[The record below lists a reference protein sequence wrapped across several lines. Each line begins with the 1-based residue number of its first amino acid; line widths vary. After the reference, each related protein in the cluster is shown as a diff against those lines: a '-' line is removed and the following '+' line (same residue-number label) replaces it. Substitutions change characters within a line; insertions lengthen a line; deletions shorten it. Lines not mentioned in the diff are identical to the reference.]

1 MSDGGGDAETG
12 AAFRLGADGRS
23 ARIVEG
29 ALLGA
34 VDASYPPDRYVDRVP
49 FTRLLIGA
57 FLVIAGIDYLR
68 VDMMAT
74 PIPFNYPFYVTLVH
88 LPVAFLMLERY
99 YDILVEVEAELVH
112 LADTPSME
120 RLYDLDVDPPDPE
133 RIAAAY
139 DAVLDRAFH
148 PLALGAGAVVGGVT
162 MVAIASEFAL
172 FGVYPHTLTL
182 VALGAAHGLF
192 LCPFVGTLLLAYRMT
207 NSFIENIDSLDPDG
221 VGGYRRIGDASVTL
235 VIYGIVLM
243 TFDFVTAS
251 SATFV
256 PGFDVRLAVFGA
268 YGFVLCVMIG
278 MTVVTTYLIRERLLA
293 IRDRKLAVIRWQ
305 FRAAE
310 GEFWRRHA
318 ADEPTDDAAT
328 DVMAMATMY
337 DQLASM
343 NMWPIDLA
351 SAVKLAVSVTTS
363 LTIVALD
370 LGWLTI
376 PI

>member
-1 MSDGGGDAETG
+1 MSDRAEFRVG
-12 AAFRLGADGRS
+12 ANSRS

-29 ALLGA
+29 ALLDA
-34 VDASYPPDRYVDRVP
+34 VDRSYPPDRYLDGYRDRGVT
-49 FTRLLIGA
+49 FTRLLIAGVV
-57 FLVIAGIDYLR
+57 VIAGIDYLR
-68 VDMMAT
+68 VDMATT

-99 YDILVEVEAELVH
+99 YEVLVEVEGELVH
-112 LADTPSME
+112 LADTPAME
-120 RLYDLDVDPPDPE
+120 RLYDLGIDPPDPE

-148 PLALGAGAVVGGVT
+148 PLALGIGAAVGSVV
-162 MVAIASEFAL
+162 MIAMAREFAL
-172 FGVYPHTLTL
+172 FAVYPHTLLL

-192 LCPFVGTLLLAYRMT
+192 LFPFVGTLALAYRMT
-207 NSFIENIDSLDPDG
+207 DSFIENIDSLDPDG

-256 PGFDVRLAVFGA
+256 PGFDARLAVFGA
-268 YGFVLCVMIG
+268 YGVVLSVMVG
-278 MTVVTTYLIRERLLA
+278 MTVVTTYLIRERLLT

-305 FRAAE
+305 FREAE
-310 GEFWRRHA
+310 QGFWRRHA
-318 ADEPTDDAAT
+318 GGGSTDDDAL
-328 DVMAMATMY
+328 DVLAMATLY
-337 DQLASM
+337 EQLASM
-343 NMWPIDLA
+343 NMWPINIA

-363 LTIVALD
+363 LLIVALD
-370 LGWLTI
+370 LGWLTV
-376 PI
+376 PV